1 MENDTQIRVRY
12 APSPTGRL
20 HVGGV
25 RTALFNWLFA
35 RKNGGTFVLR
45 IEDTDLERSTEESVE
60 QLKRSMRWIGLDWDE
75 GPEAGGPHAPYRQT
89 ERFDLYRGAARKLLD
104 SGAAY
109 YDFATPEELADL
121 REAARAEGRQP
132 IYTGGEYREMD
143 PDEARERI
151 EAGEPY
157 TVRFKTPR
165 DGQTVVHDMIR
176 GPITFENANLEDFV
190 LMKSTDTPTY
200 NFAAAF
206 DDAEMEISHVIRG
219 DDHLSNTPRQILI
232 HEALGNAL
240 PAFAHVPQ
248 VLGPD
253 KKKLSKRHGAA
264 SVEDFA
270 ERGYLPEAL
279 FNYLALLGAG
289 YAADEEIFTPDEL
302 AERFRID
309 RVSGNPAIL
318 DEKKLRA
325 VNALYMRRKSLEELA
340 DLAAPM
346 LVESG
351 AVNEEELDVPRLRE
365 IMNLLKERI
374 ALTTEIPDSVGYFYG
389 GSLEY
394 DEEEFE
400 KQFGKEFVR
409 ENFPELVECL
419 TALPEWTETA
429 IEEAVRGLA
438 AEKEKGA
445 RHLIHPLRFAVTG
458 RTVSAGLFETMQLL
472 GRDRSL
478 LRAGDAV
485 EKMQRLSV

>member
-1 MENDTQIRVRY
+1 MDDSQVRVRY
-12 APSPTGRL
+12 APSPTGLL

-45 IEDTDLERSTEESVE
+45 IEDTDLARSTEESVD
-60 QLKRSMRWIGLDWDE
+60 QLKRSLRWIGLDWDE
-75 GPEAGGPHAPYRQT
+75 GPEAGGPHPPYRQT
-89 ERFDLYRGAARKLLD
+89 ERFDLYRQAATKLLD

-109 YDFATPEELADL
+109 YDFATSEELAEM
-121 REAARAEGRQP
+121 RERARAEKRQP

-143 PDEARERI
+143 PEVARRRI
-151 EAGEPY
+151 ESGEPY

-165 DGQTVVHDMIR
+165 EGQTVVQDMIR
-176 GPITFENANLEDFV
+176 GPVTFENSNLEDFV
-190 LMKSTDTPTY
+190 LMKSSDTPTY

-232 HEALGNAL
+232 HEALGNRL

-302 AERFRID
+302 AGRFRID

-318 DEKKLRA
+318 DEKKLRS
-325 VNALYMRRKSLEELA
+325 VNAVYLRRRSPEELA
-340 DLAAPM
+340 ALAAPM

-351 AVNEEELDVPRLRE
+351 AATEEELDMQRLQE
-365 IMNLLKERI
+365 IMDLLKERI

-389 GSLEY
+389 GSLDY
-394 DEEEFE
+394 DEAEFE

-409 ENFPELVECL
+409 ENFPELVERL
-419 TALPEWTETA
+419 TALPEWTEAT

-438 AEKEKGA
+438 SEKEKGA

-478 LRAGDAV
+478 LRAGDAAR
-485 EKMQRLSV
+485 KMQSLLV